1 MKEDAVKYVKGY
13 GNLHS
18 LSIFPLNGKV
28 PFKGSHGYKD
38 ATKDEKQIEKWW
50 TEHPRANIGI
60 PTGEENDLISIDVD
74 IKHDQGKFG
83 DESIR
88 DLERELGEL
97 PETWQVITGSGG
109 MHYYFRYPKGY
120 DIRDS
125 ASVIAPYIDIR
136 ANGGYVVAPP
146 SIHPE
151 TGRVYE
157 WEGSSDPEDIP
168 LAELPEKWLQRLI
181 GKSKNSKAS
190 ESTAFELPEIISE
203 GGKGK
208 IGRND
213 TLFRYGASLRAK
225 NVKALKIWD
234 LLREANE
241 KNCNPSMKIEEVEQ
255 IYNSVMKYQSGKAE
269 EEIISAEEAE
279 AEKDF
284 LRRFHFFSEKGKPT
298 GVFDWEIIQ
307 YLKEVKN
314 IFVLGSIP
322 FIYNNGVY
330 KADSTGSEII
340 TMIGQLIYPVLR
352 RYPTIKRVYDLL
364 IKDSELQVTAEDLND
379 YPQEWI
385 NFKNGF
391 YDPIGKKLIPHD
403 PIYKA
408 VNQIPHEY
416 DPEGGLKGEKVL
428 KWLEY
433 ICPSLDDREMLLQ
446 YSGLCMTRD
455 VRQQKFMI
463 IQGEGGSG
471 KSTLIKLFDRMIGV
485 ENISNISLNQL
496 SQRFFAYGLM
506 GKLLNSCADLEID
519 ALSDVSTLKKVLGED
534 AILAE
539 PKGKD
544 PFSFNSYAKLI
555 FSTNQLPIVKE
566 EKTNGFY
573 RRLLILTMDRV
584 PETRDPKFFDVLAA
598 EIDDFIRLSVE
609 ALERMYQNGKI
620 TESASSKEAVK
631 RLRCDSD
638 TVEAFLNDDEIV
650 VIKQTSS
657 IKKLTLFEKYEA
669 YCKDLERQPLTK
681 QNFYRSMRLKGYGE
695 KIVGGVHFFRGVE
708 INENITQTSPETSPK
723 EIPKGFSTAEDEK
736 KLPFE

>member
-1 MKEDAVKYVKGY
+1 MTYEEILSHFKVVKRSRNGASASCICPSHSDNKASLTITKKDGKTIMNCFAHCTTEDILEAV
-13 GNLHS
+13 NLKMS
-18 LSIFPLNGKV
+18 DLFETDRENP
-28 PFKGSHGYKD
+28 
-38 ATKDEKQIEKWW
+38 TQEKWK
-50 TEHPRANIGI
+50 TYV
-60 PTGEENDLISIDVD
+60 ENVSKMKIEDVYNYVD
-74 IKHDQGKFG
+74 CNGSYVFTRIRFQGK
-83 DESIR
+83 E
-88 DLERELGEL
+88 
-97 PETWQVITGSGG
+97 
-109 MHYYFRYPKGY
+109 
-120 DIRDS
+120 
-125 ASVIAPYIDIR
+125 
-136 ANGGYVVAPP
+136 
-146 SIHPE
+146 
-151 TGRVYE
+151 
-157 WEGSSDPEDIP
+157 
-168 LAELPEKWLQRLI
+168 
-181 GKSKNSKAS
+181 
-190 ESTAFELPEIISE
+190 
-203 GGKGK
+203 
-208 IGRND
+208 
-213 TLFRYGASLRAK
+213 FRYGILKDERFNFGLGGKKRESVSAVYGDVKRLR
-225 NVKALKIWD
+225 KAVEKGERVFYCEGEKDVNTLKIQGLTAITCGSADDWSKGCSQLFKDAEVVIFADNDEPGKKLSRKVRRDIKGIAKSVRIVVPTPDIEHGDISDYFKTHTVED
-234 LLREANE
+234 LEELLKESNE
-241 KNCNPSMKIEEVEQ
+241 EPLQKKDDLDRFHHFDKSGNPS
-255 IYNSVMKYQSGKAE
+255 
-269 EEIISAEEAE
+269 
-279 AEKDF
+279 
-284 LRRFHFFSEKGKPT
+284 R
-298 GVFDWEIIQ
+298 VFDFAIFE
-307 YLKEVKN
+307 YLKEREN
-314 IFVLGSIP
+314 LFVLGGIP
-322 FIYNNGVY
+322 YFYCNGVFI
-330 KADSTGSEII
+330 ADRNGSELK
-340 TMIGQLIYPVLR
+340 TMIRKLIYPQLINSN
-352 RYPTIKRVYDLL
+352 TIDRVYKLFVSDA
-364 IKDSELQVTAEDLND
+364 ELQVSSEELND

-391 YDPIGKKLIPHD
+391 YDPIGKKMIPHD
-403 PIYKA
+403 PKYRA

-416 DPEGGLKGEKVL
+416 DPKGKLKGKTVQD
-428 KWLEY
+428 WLEY
-433 ICPSLDDREMLLQ
+433 ICPVPEEGTKISDDREMLLQ

-455 VRQQKFMI
+455 VRQQKFLI

-471 KSTLIKLFDRMIGV
+471 KSTLIKLFDSVIGD
-485 ENISNISLNQL
+485 ENTSNISLNQL

-573 RRLLILTMDRV
+573 RRLLILTMDKV
-584 PETRDPKFFDVLAA
+584 PEHRDPKFFDVLAA

-657 IKKLTLFEKYEA
+657 IKKLTLFEKYET

-708 INENITQTSPETSPK
+708 INENITQTSPKTSPK